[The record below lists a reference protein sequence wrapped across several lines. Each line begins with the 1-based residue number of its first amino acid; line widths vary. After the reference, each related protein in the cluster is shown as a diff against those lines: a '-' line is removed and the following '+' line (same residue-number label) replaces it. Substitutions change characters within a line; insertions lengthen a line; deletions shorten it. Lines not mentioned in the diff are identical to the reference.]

1 MTERPNPLCMVGAGY
16 VGLVTA
22 VCLADAGV
30 DVRLLDIDPKR
41 LALLRKGK
49 APIHEPLLD
58 DLLTKVL
65 ANGTLVLHDDA
76 AAAMRGAAVIMIA
89 VGTPPLGDGRADL
102 MQVRAAVTEA
112 VRNAGP
118 ETVIAIKSTVPPG
131 TTASL
136 QSLCRR
142 NGRQVPLTVCPEFLA
157 EGSAVRD
164 FRQPPQVVIGGDDA
178 AACERVA
185 QLFGHL
191 DAPIRITDSTSAE
204 LIKYGVNAFLALK
217 ISFINE
223 MAQLCEFTGAD
234 VSSVADGIGTDER
247 IGRAFLGAGLG
258 FGGSCFPKDV
268 RALDQAASYHGQSFL
283 LLRAA
288 VEVNQQARSRFV
300 AKIQRALNGKL
311 AKRRIAVLGL
321 AFKPGTDD
329 VRQAAS
335 IDVIRHLE
343 DLGASVVATDPVAA
357 AQRAAAAAPHR
368 AGRRSLRVRDRSRRC
383 GGGHRVAR
391 LRRPRL
397 GPRRL
402 VGAPAAGCRRAQ
414 LSERGSARRARLHL
428 HRRGPAHPQAQ
439 DGENATA
446 RAQEDTQPAR
456 GAMTWAPSRVVVTG
470 GAGFL
475 GSHLI
480 DRLLADGAE
489 VVCVDNLITGSR
501 RNVSHVEVHPRF
513 TLLADDITRTWTIDG
528 EVDAIL
534 HFASLASPV
543 DYQQYPIAT
552 LEVGTLGTMNA
563 LRMAEDKGARFL
575 LASTSEVYGDPQVHP
590 QPETYWGNVNPV
602 GPRSM
607 YDEVETRVGGLHDG
621 VPERPRR
628 RRAHR
633 ADLQHVW
640 SAHARSRRPRRAPVR
655 HAGARR

>member
-1 MTERPNPLCMVGAGY
+1 MTERPNPLCLVGAGY

-30 DVRLLDIDPKR
+30 EVRLLDIDRSR
-41 LALLRKGK
+41 LDMLRQGR

-58 DLLTKVL
+58 DLLAKVL
-65 ANGTLVLHDDA
+65 ENGALDLHDDA
-76 AAAMRGAAVIMIA
+76 TAAMRGAAVIMIA

-102 MQVRAAVTEA
+102 TQVRAAVTQA
-112 VRNAGP
+112 VRHAGP

-131 TTASL
+131 TTVSL

-142 NGRQVPLTVCPEFLA
+142 SGRVVPLTVCPEFLA

-164 FRQPPQVVIGGDDA
+164 FRQPPQVIIGGDDRD
-178 AACERVA
+178 ACERVA
-185 QLFGHL
+185 GLFGHL

-343 DLGASVVATDPVAA
+343 DLGASVVATDPVAIA
-357 AQRAAAAAPHR
+357 NARPLLPNTELVDDPHEC
-368 AGRRSLRVRDRSRRC
+368 V
-383 GGGHRVAR
+383 
-391 LRRPRL
+391 
-397 GPRRL
+397 
-402 VGAPAAGCRRAQ
+402 VGADAV
-414 LSERGSARRARLHL
+414 
-428 HRRGPAHPQAQ
+428 
-439 DGENATA
+439 
-446 RAQEDTQPAR
+446 
-456 GAMTWAPSRVVVTG
+456 VVVTEWPEYVG
-470 GAGFL
+470 LDWGRVATLVRRQLVVDGRNCLSADPLVDLGFTYIGVGRPTRKPKAARTQSAGKRTP
-475 GSHLI
+475 
-480 DRLLADGAE
+480 DLLA
-489 VVCVDNLITGSR
+489 V
-501 RNVSHVEVHPRF
+501 
-513 TLLADDITRTWTIDG
+513 
-528 EVDAIL
+528 
-534 HFASLASPV
+534 
-543 DYQQYPIAT
+543 Q
-552 LEVGTLGTMNA
+552 
-563 LRMAEDKGARFL
+563 
-575 LASTSEVYGDPQVHP
+575 
-590 QPETYWGNVNPV
+590 
-602 GPRSM
+602 
-607 YDEVETRVGGLHDG
+607 
-621 VPERPRR
+621 
-628 RRAHR
+628 
-633 ADLQHVW
+633 
-640 SAHARSRRPRRAPVR
+640 
-655 HAGARR
+655 

>member
-1 MTERPNPLCMVGAGY
+1 MARKSSTSSTTLTERPNPLCMVGAGY

-30 DVRLLDIDPKR
+30 DVRLLDIDPVR
-41 LALLRKGK
+41 LALLRKGT

-58 DLLTKVL
+58 DLLARVL
-65 ANGTLVLHDDA
+65 AAGRLVLHDDPA
-76 AAAMRGAAVIMIA
+76 VAMEGAAVIMLA
-89 VGTPPLGDGRADL
+89 VGTPQLGDGRADL
-102 MQVRAAVTEA
+102 TQVRAALTQA
-112 VRNAGP
+112 VRHAGP

-131 TTASL
+131 TTAQL

-142 NGRQVPLTVCPEFLA
+142 NGRLVPLTVCPEFLA

-164 FRQPPQVVIGGDDA
+164 FRQPPQVVIGGDDR
-178 AACERVA
+178 AACQRVA
-185 QLFGHL
+185 GLFGHL

-343 DLGASVVATDPVAA
+343 DLGASVVATDPVAGA
-357 AQRAAAAAPHR
+357 NAKRLLPHTE
-368 AGRRSLRVRDRSRRC
+368 LVD
-383 GGGHRVAR
+383 
-391 LRRPRL
+391 
-397 GPRRL
+397 GPYEC
-402 VGAPAAGCRRAQ
+402 VTGADAV
-414 LSERGSARRARLHL
+414 
-428 HRRGPAHPQAQ
+428 
-439 DGENATA
+439 
-446 RAQEDTQPAR
+446 
-456 GAMTWAPSRVVVTG
+456 VVVTEWPEYVG
-470 GAGFL
+470 LDWSRVASLVRRPLVVDGRNCLDADPLVDLGFTYI
-475 GSHLI
+475 GVG
-480 DRLLADGAE
+480 RPTRKPKPVKAQPRALLA
-489 VVCVDNLITGSR
+489 V
-501 RNVSHVEVHPRF
+501 
-513 TLLADDITRTWTIDG
+513 
-528 EVDAIL
+528 
-534 HFASLASPV
+534 
-543 DYQQYPIAT
+543 Q
-552 LEVGTLGTMNA
+552 
-563 LRMAEDKGARFL
+563 
-575 LASTSEVYGDPQVHP
+575 
-590 QPETYWGNVNPV
+590 
-602 GPRSM
+602 
-607 YDEVETRVGGLHDG
+607 
-621 VPERPRR
+621 
-628 RRAHR
+628 
-633 ADLQHVW
+633 
-640 SAHARSRRPRRAPVR
+640 
-655 HAGARR
+655 

>member
-1 MTERPNPLCMVGAGY
+1 MRERPDPLCMVGAGY

-22 VCLADAGV
+22 VCLADADV
-30 DVRLLDIDPKR
+30 RVRLLDIDQTR
-41 LALLRKGK
+41 LATLREGK

-58 DLLTKVL
+58 DLLAKVL
-65 ANGTLVLHDDA
+65 ASGRLVLYDDA

-102 MQVRAAVTEA
+102 TQVRAAVSQA
-112 VRNAGP
+112 VRHADE

-136 QSLCRR
+136 QSLCRH
-142 NGRQVPLTVCPEFLA
+142 NGRVVPLTVCPEFLA

-164 FRQPPQVVIGGDDA
+164 FRQPPQVVIGGGDP

-191 DAPIRITDSTSAE
+191 EAPIRITDSTSAE

-311 AKRRIAVLGL
+311 ARRRIAVLGL

-343 DLGASVVATDPVAA
+343 DLGAVVVATDPVAIA
-357 AQRAAAAAPHR
+357 
-368 AGRRSLRVRDRSRRC
+368 
-383 GGGHRVAR
+383 
-391 LRRPRL
+391 
-397 GPRRL
+397 
-402 VGAPAAGCRRAQ
+402 
-414 LSERGSARRARLHL
+414 SARPLLPNTTLVDDPYECIA
-428 HRRGPAHPQAQ
+428 
-439 DGENATA
+439 
-446 RAQEDTQPAR
+446 
-456 GAMTWAPSRVVVTG
+456 GADAVVVVTEWPEYVALDWSRA
-470 GAGFL
+470 AGLVRRPLVVDGRNCLSADPLVEL
-475 GSHLI
+475 GFTYIGVGRPTRKPKSVKTHHAAAKPSP
-480 DRLLADGAE
+480 DLLA
-489 VVCVDNLITGSR
+489 V
-501 RNVSHVEVHPRF
+501 
-513 TLLADDITRTWTIDG
+513 
-528 EVDAIL
+528 
-534 HFASLASPV
+534 
-543 DYQQYPIAT
+543 Q
-552 LEVGTLGTMNA
+552 
-563 LRMAEDKGARFL
+563 
-575 LASTSEVYGDPQVHP
+575 
-590 QPETYWGNVNPV
+590 
-602 GPRSM
+602 
-607 YDEVETRVGGLHDG
+607 
-621 VPERPRR
+621 
-628 RRAHR
+628 
-633 ADLQHVW
+633 
-640 SAHARSRRPRRAPVR
+640 
-655 HAGARR
+655 

>member
-1 MTERPNPLCMVGAGY
+1 MTGRPNPLCMVGAGY

-30 DVRLLDIDPKR
+30 DVRLLDIDPTR
-41 LALLRKGK
+41 LEMLRQGR

-58 DLLTKVL
+58 DLLEKVL
-65 ANGTLVLHDDA
+65 KNGALVLHDDPSI
-76 AAAMRGAAVIMIA
+76 AMGGAAVIMIA

-102 MQVRAAVTEA
+102 TQVRAAVTQA

-131 TTASL
+131 TTTSL

-142 NGRQVPLTVCPEFLA
+142 NGRVVPLTVCPEFLA

-164 FRQPPQVVIGGDDA
+164 FRQPPQVVIGGDDRD
-178 AACERVA
+178 ACERVA
-185 QLFGHL
+185 RLFGHL
-191 DAPIRITDSTSAE
+191 DAPIRITDPTSAE

-343 DLGASVVATDPVAA
+343 DLGASVVATDPVAGPNA
-357 AQRAAAAAPHR
+357 LPLLPNTELVDDAYQCVSGADAVVVVTEWPEYVGLDWA
-368 AGRRSLRVRDRSRRC
+368 
-383 GGGHRVAR
+383 RVATLVR
-391 LRRPRL
+391 
-397 GPRRL
+397 RRL
-402 VGAPAAGCRRAQ
+402 VVDGRNCLSADPLVDLGFTYIGVGRPTRKPKAAKAQPPAGTRT
-414 LSERGSARRARLHL
+414 
-428 HRRGPAHPQAQ
+428 P
-439 DGENATA
+439 D
-446 RAQEDTQPAR
+446 
-456 GAMTWAPSRVVVTG
+456 
-470 GAGFL
+470 
-475 GSHLI
+475 
-480 DRLLADGAE
+480 LLA
-489 VVCVDNLITGSR
+489 
-501 RNVSHVEVHPRF
+501 
-513 TLLADDITRTWTIDG
+513 
-528 EVDAIL
+528 
-534 HFASLASPV
+534 
-543 DYQQYPIAT
+543 
-552 LEVGTLGTMNA
+552 
-563 LRMAEDKGARFL
+563 
-575 LASTSEVYGDPQVHP
+575 
-590 QPETYWGNVNPV
+590 
-602 GPRSM
+602 
-607 YDEVETRVGGLHDG
+607 
-621 VPERPRR
+621 
-628 RRAHR
+628 
-633 ADLQHVW
+633 
-640 SAHARSRRPRRAPVR
+640 VR
-655 HAGARR
+655 

>member
-30 DVRLLDIDPKR
+30 DVRLLDIDPAR
-41 LALLRKGK
+41 LAMLRQGR

-58 DLLTKVL
+58 DLLDRVL
-65 ANGTLVLHDDA
+65 DKGTLVLHDDA
-76 AAAMRGAAVIMIA
+76 VVAMRGAAVIMIA

-102 MQVRAAVTEA
+102 TQVRAAVTDA

-136 QSLCRR
+136 QALCRR
-142 NGRQVPLTVCPEFLA
+142 NGRVVPLTVCPEFLA

-164 FRQPPQVVIGGDDA
+164 FRQPPQVVIGGDDRN
-178 AACERVA
+178 ACERVA
-185 QLFGHL
+185 RLFGHL

-343 DLGASVVATDPVAA
+343 DLGASVVATDPVAGA
-357 AQRAAAAAPHR
+357 NA
-368 AGRRSLRVRDRSRRC
+368 RSMLPNTELVDDSYQC
-383 GGGHRVAR
+383 VTGADAVVVVTEWPEYVGLDWARVAGLVR
-391 LRRPRL
+391 
-397 GPRRL
+397 RRL
-402 VGAPAAGCRRAQ
+402 VVDGRNCLNADPLVEMGFTYIGVGRPTRKPKAAPARPRSGTRT
-414 LSERGSARRARLHL
+414 
-428 HRRGPAHPQAQ
+428 P
-439 DGENATA
+439 D
-446 RAQEDTQPAR
+446 
-456 GAMTWAPSRVVVTG
+456 
-470 GAGFL
+470 
-475 GSHLI
+475 
-480 DRLLADGAE
+480 LLA
-489 VVCVDNLITGSR
+489 
-501 RNVSHVEVHPRF
+501 
-513 TLLADDITRTWTIDG
+513 
-528 EVDAIL
+528 
-534 HFASLASPV
+534 
-543 DYQQYPIAT
+543 
-552 LEVGTLGTMNA
+552 
-563 LRMAEDKGARFL
+563 
-575 LASTSEVYGDPQVHP
+575 
-590 QPETYWGNVNPV
+590 
-602 GPRSM
+602 
-607 YDEVETRVGGLHDG
+607 
-621 VPERPRR
+621 
-628 RRAHR
+628 
-633 ADLQHVW
+633 
-640 SAHARSRRPRRAPVR
+640 VR
-655 HAGARR
+655 

>member
-1 MTERPNPLCMVGAGY
+1 M
-16 VGLVTA
+16 
-22 VCLADAGV
+22 
-30 DVRLLDIDPKR
+30 DVRLLDIDAAR
-41 LALLRKGK
+41 LAMLRQGR

-58 DLLTKVL
+58 DLLVKVL

-76 AAAMRGAAVIMIA
+76 VVAMRGAAVIMIA

-102 MQVRAAVTEA
+102 TQVRAAFTQA

-118 ETVIAIKSTVPPG
+118 ETVIVIKSTVPPG

-142 NGRQVPLTVCPEFLA
+142 NGRSVPLTVCPEFLA

-164 FRQPPQVVIGGDDA
+164 FRQPPQVVIGGDDRD
-178 AACERVA
+178 ACERVA
-185 QLFGHL
+185 RLFGHL

-204 LIKYGVNAFLALK
+204 LIKYGVNAFLAMK

-343 DLGASVVATDPVAA
+343 DLGASVVATDPVAGANARPLLPNTELVDDPYRASPGPTRWSWSPSGRSTSVSTGREWDGWCAGAWSSTGATAWAPTRSSSSASRTSGSA
-357 AQRAAAAAPHR
+357 AQRASPR
-368 AGRRSLRVRDRSRRC
+368 PQKRSR
-383 GGGHRVAR
+383 
-391 LRRPRL
+391 L
-397 GPRRL
+397 
-402 VGAPAAGCRRAQ
+402 
-414 LSERGSARRARLHL
+414 
-428 HRRGPAHPQAQ
+428 
-439 DGENATA
+439 
-446 RAQEDTQPAR
+446 PAR
-456 GAMTWAPSRVVVTG
+456 GHPTCSPSDDLDSV
-470 GAGFL
+470 
-475 GSHLI
+475 
-480 DRLLADGAE
+480 
-489 VVCVDNLITGSR
+489 SR
-501 RNVSHVEVHPRF
+501 GR
-513 TLLADDITRTWTIDG
+513 D
-528 EVDAIL
+528 
-534 HFASLASPV
+534 
-543 DYQQYPIAT
+543 
-552 LEVGTLGTMNA
+552 
-563 LRMAEDKGARFL
+563 
-575 LASTSEVYGDPQVHP
+575 
-590 QPETYWGNVNPV
+590 
-602 GPRSM
+602 
-607 YDEVETRVGGLHDG
+607 
-621 VPERPRR
+621 RR
-628 RRAHR
+628 RGF
-633 ADLQHVW
+633 
-640 SAHARSRRPRRAPVR
+640 PRIPPR
-655 HAGARR
+655 

>member
-1 MTERPNPLCMVGAGY
+1 MVGAGY

-30 DVRLLDIDPKR
+30 HVRLLDIDEGR
-41 LALLRKGK
+41 LALLRQGRT
-49 APIHEPLLD
+49 PIHEPLLD
-58 DLLTKVL
+58 QLLARVL
-65 ANGTLVLHDDA
+65 AAGTLTLHDDPA
-76 AAAMRGAAVIMIA
+76 EAMSGAGVIMIA
-89 VGTPPLGDGRADL
+89 VGTPPLSDGRADL
-102 MQVRAAVTEA
+102 TQVRAAITQA
-112 VRNAGP
+112 MRSAGP

-136 QSLCRR
+136 QSLGRR

-164 FRQPPQVVIGGDDA
+164 FRKPPQVVIGGSDA

-268 RALDQAASYHGQSFL
+268 RALDQAASYHGQSFQ

-311 AKRRIAVLGL
+311 EKRRIAVLGL

-343 DLGASVVATDPVAA
+343 DLGASVVATDPVA
-357 AQRAAAAAPHR
+357 RANAAPLLPNTELVDDPYDCV
-368 AGRRSLRVRDRSRRC
+368 AGADAVVVVTEWPEYVALDWT
-383 GGGHRVAR
+383 RVAG
-391 LRRPRL
+391 LVRRHLVVDGRNCIDADPLVEL
-397 GPRRL
+397 GFTYIA
-402 VGAPAAGCRRAQ
+402 VGRPTRK
-414 LSERGSARRARLHL
+414 
-428 HRRGPAHPQAQ
+428 PK
-439 DGENATA
+439 TA
-446 RAQEDTQPAR
+446 RAQPAR
-456 GAMTWAPSRVVVTG
+456 TKPVP
-470 GAGFL
+470 
-475 GSHLI
+475 
-480 DRLLADGAE
+480 DLLA
-489 VVCVDNLITGSR
+489 
-501 RNVSHVEVHPRF
+501 
-513 TLLADDITRTWTIDG
+513 
-528 EVDAIL
+528 
-534 HFASLASPV
+534 
-543 DYQQYPIAT
+543 
-552 LEVGTLGTMNA
+552 
-563 LRMAEDKGARFL
+563 
-575 LASTSEVYGDPQVHP
+575 
-590 QPETYWGNVNPV
+590 
-602 GPRSM
+602 
-607 YDEVETRVGGLHDG
+607 
-621 VPERPRR
+621 VP
-628 RRAHR
+628 
-633 ADLQHVW
+633 
-640 SAHARSRRPRRAPVR
+640 
-655 HAGARR
+655 